1 MIDEDTVS
9 FQTKVGETYFIAN
22 IPQDK
27 LFSDPREFMNVTVE
41 NLYHTAI
48 FDKIEAPSKEGAYID
63 VVSEDSFAAILGFE
77 QYDFIV
83 SVNDQ
88 TLKDTN
94 EFMRL
99 YDKYTAGDIIKLKI
113 WRNKSYQSISFV
125 KSPYDNYKI
134 LPGKIEVED
143 YDELYG
149 NGMKTE
155 SCGEGGENL
164 GFIAG
169 GDYVVFQ
176 DIKFKEIPVK
186 FNIRTAGTSGN
197 KITLRIDGI
206 EGPII
211 AELNV
216 SPTGEWQTYVTNTSD
231 IMNAELLEGGHD
243 LYLILNAGMNV
254 NWISFDSE
262 GELMPDMDVLLLK
275 NELINLLEECRSL
288 SSQDSSEESL
298 QLLNTVIQEIDA
310 KLKLNLMPEELKN
323 MLQSL
328 EDARSSL
335 KPAAKETVA
344 PVKENNFQKTLPY
357 IIIAFVLLIIVGI
370 TVVIIINKKKGR
382 NIK

>member
-9 FQTKVGETYFIAN
+9 FQTKAGETYLVSK

-27 LFSDPREFMNVTVE
+27 LFSDPREFMNTTVE

-48 FDKIEAPSKEGAYID
+48 VNKIEAPSKEGAYID
-63 VVSEDSFAAILGFE
+63 VVSDDSFAAILGFQ

-83 SVNDQ
+83 SINDQ
-88 TLKDTN
+88 AVKDTN
-94 EFMRL
+94 DFMMH
-99 YDKYTAGDIIKLKI
+99 YDDYKAGDIIKLKI
-113 WRNKSYQSISFV
+113 WRNKSYQSICFV

-134 LPGKIEVED
+134 LPGKIEVEE

-149 NGMKTE
+149 NGVKTE

-197 KITLRIDGI
+197 KITLRLDGVD
-206 EGPII
+206 GPII
-211 AELNV
+211 TELNV

-262 GELMPDMDVLLLK
+262 GELMPDMEILLLK

-288 SSQDSSEESL
+288 SSQDYSEESF
-298 QLLNTVIQEIDA
+298 QQLNTVIQEIDD
-310 KLKLNLMPEELKN
+310 KLKLDLKPDELYN

-328 EDARSSL
+328 EDAKSSL
-335 KPAAKETVA
+335 KPALKETVA
-344 PVKENNFQKTLPY
+344 PVKENNSQKTLPY
-357 IIIAFVLLIIVGI
+357 IIMALVLFIIVGI

-382 NIK
+382 IIK